1 MAEKKFGLGTVLL
14 IGAAAAAVAGGVI
27 SYIKRAE
34 IKRLAEEIITKVKPT
49 DTDGVYTADL
59 DGDGQP
65 DVILADL
72 DGDGRIDTVA
82 VETGEP
88 NIIDSGISLES
99 VENSADQPASETQP
113 EAEPGTETEAEPGTK
128 TETETEPETEAE
140 ADTGADAPA
149 QSEGE
154 TESVAVDGSGGQDKK
169 TGKNKIKFWS
179 K

>member
-14 IGAAAAAVAGGVI
+14 IGAVAAAVAGGVV

-65 DVILADL
+65 DVILTGL
-72 DGDGRIDTVA
+72 NGDGRIDTVA

-99 VENSADQPASETQP
+99 VENSADQPESEAQTDP
-113 EAEPGTETEAEPGTK
+113 EAEAVPGAD
-128 TETETEPETEAE
+128 AE
-140 ADTGADAPA
+140 ADAPDQSADK
-149 QSEGE
+149 
-154 TESVAVDGSGGQDKK
+154 TESGAAGEAGGQDRK